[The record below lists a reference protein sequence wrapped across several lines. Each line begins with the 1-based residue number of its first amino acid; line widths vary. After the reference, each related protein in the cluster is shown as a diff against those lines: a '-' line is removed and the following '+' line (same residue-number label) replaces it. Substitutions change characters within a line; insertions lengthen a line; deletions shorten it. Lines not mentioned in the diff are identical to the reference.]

1 MLDPQAEPILRRMT
15 SGPPLNRLGVDG
27 ARQWA
32 RDRGKPPSADVAVQA
47 SDLRVPGWRADHDE
61 VTVRLYRPV
70 GPGRPAGYPGFGAAP
85 LPALLYLHGG
95 GWILGDLDSADWT
108 CRQLCALTGAAVV
121 SVDYRLAP
129 EHPYP
134 APLEDSLAVLR
145 WTLGAGTQAGLDP
158 ARIAVAGE
166 SSGGQLAAS
175 LCLAARD
182 EGLGPV
188 ALQLLVCPVTDS
200 RMATSS
206 WRELGQDY
214 LPCAEQ
220 MSWMWDLYC
229 GSPELRHV
237 PLVSVAEAPDLAGL
251 PPAIVVTAEYDP
263 LRDEAEQY
271 AARLRAAGVPVSLH
285 RYAGQVHTVFGC
297 APFVDSCWLALTEVA
312 REICR
317 SVRQKG

>member
-32 RDRGKPPSADVAVQA
+32 RDRGRPPSADVTVQA
-47 SDLRVPGWRADHDE
+47 SDLRVPGWRAGDAE

-70 GPGRPAGYPGFGAAP
+70 DPGRPAAPLVTGAAP

-95 GWILGDLDSADWT
+95 GWILGDLDGADWT
-108 CRQLCALTGAAVV
+108 CRQLCALAGCAVV

-134 APLEDSLAVLR
+134 APLEDGLAALR

-182 EGLGPV
+182 EALGPV

-229 GSPELRHV
+229 GSPELRHAA
-237 PLVSVAEAPDLAGL
+237 LVSVAEAPDLAGL
-251 PPAIVVTAEYDP
+251 PSAIIVTAEYDP

-271 AARLRAAGVPVSLH
+271 GVRLRTAGVPVSLH
-285 RYAGQVHTVFGC
+285 RYPGQVHTVFGC
-297 APFVDSCWLALTEVA
+297 APYVDRCWLAFTEVG

-317 SVRQKG
+317 SFRQEG